1 MQKCGAG
8 KIDDV
13 TVATLVRNLVEADHD
28 LQISER
34 RNRRPAAGTTTT
46 KLPLSNMKTSGAVE
60 TFSSEQDVNARWILS
75 SIRLAHFQ
83 KLKRKQLQ
91 FVHEQKL
98 DTMRLQQRLEEC
110 ELKVKEI
117 ATGKSAVQQECIIA
131 LGDLEMEKSRRAQLE
146 ILLESLQR
154 NNGRGQETFTG
165 ISYVQQ
171 NGIGIKA
178 HSLL

>member
-60 TFSSEQDVNARWILS
+60 TFPVNKMPTPGGSSQVLGLPISKNSKGSSFSLS
-75 SIRLAHFQ
+75 TN
-83 KLKRKQLQ
+83 KNW
-91 FVHEQKL
+91 
-98 DTMRLQQRLEEC
+98 
-110 ELKVKEI
+110 
-117 ATGKSAVQQECIIA
+117 
-131 LGDLEMEKSRRAQLE
+131 AQ
-146 ILLESLQR
+146 
-154 NNGRGQETFTG
+154 
-165 ISYVQQ
+165 
-171 NGIGIKA
+171 
-178 HSLL
+178 